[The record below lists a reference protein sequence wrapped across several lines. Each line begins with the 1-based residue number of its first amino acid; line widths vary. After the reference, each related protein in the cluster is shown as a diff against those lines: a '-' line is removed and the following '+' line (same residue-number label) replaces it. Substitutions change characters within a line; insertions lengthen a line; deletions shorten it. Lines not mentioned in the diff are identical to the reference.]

1 MKSLASKLGLK
12 SFSQLLSGVVED
24 NPELM
29 RDNTVMFY
37 KHLNLKVKISV
48 LNRNIYFVLIR
59 LELKLIMF
67 DMLKLG
73 LKMLIVLVLE

>member
-48 LNRNIYFVLIR
+48 FIIKPIGFQ
-59 LELKLIMF
+59 
-67 DMLKLG
+67 
-73 LKMLIVLVLE
+73 

>member
-29 RDNTVMFY
+29 RENTVMFY
-37 KHLNLKVKISV
+37 KHLNRKVKISV
-48 LNRNIYFVLIR
+48 FIIKPIGFQ
-59 LELKLIMF
+59 LK
-67 DMLKLG
+67 K
-73 LKMLIVLVLE
+73 